1 MELSYLEPEEDADPE
16 DLTQMLVDITA
27 ALEETVVER
36 DLYKQ
41 MHQTEK
47 AAKEAIAS
55 ELEEALLEIHRLK
68 FYLRNT

>member
-55 ELEEALLEIHRLK
+55 ELEEALLEIHRLQ

>member
-1 MELSYLEPEEDADPE
+1 MEPEEDADPE

-47 AAKEAIAS
+47 GAKEAIAS

>member
-1 MELSYLEPEEDADPE
+1 VELSYLEPEEDADPE

>member
-1 MELSYLEPEEDADPE
+1 MEPEEDADPE